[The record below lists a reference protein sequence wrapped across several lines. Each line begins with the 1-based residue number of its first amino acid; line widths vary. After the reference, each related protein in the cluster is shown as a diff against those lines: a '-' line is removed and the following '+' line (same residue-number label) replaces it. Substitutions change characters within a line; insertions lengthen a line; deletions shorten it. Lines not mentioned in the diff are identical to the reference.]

1 MRMHALPLLAA
12 FLLGLAAA
20 ALVACGSDGR
30 IPAGDASQLRSQL
43 DRVSADFKAGECD
56 AAQSAVV
63 RARSIAVSLPPS
75 VDRDLAARLRSGL
88 ASLQSRVSATCGQT
102 QTTTQTQ
109 TQAPDTSSTQ
119 TTTSE
124 TTTST
129 DTATTTTGTG
139 TTGTGT
145 TGTGTTGTGT
155 SSTPST
161 TPGTTPTT
169 GGTPPGTTP

>member
-20 ALVACGSDGR
+20 ALVACGNDGR
-30 IPAGDASQLRSQL
+30 IPASDASQLQSQL
-43 DRVSADFKAGECD
+43 ERVAADYKAGACD

-63 RARSIAVSLPPS
+63 RARSIAVSLPAS

-88 ASLQSRVSATCGQT
+88 ANLQSRVTATCGQT

-109 TQAPDTSSTQ
+109 TQAPDTTPTP
-119 TTTSE
+119 TTTE

-129 DTATTTTGTG
+129 GTDTSTTDTG

-145 TGTGTTGTGT
+145 TSTGTTATGT

-161 TPGTTPTT
+161 TPST
-169 GGTPPGTTP
+169 GGTSPGTTP